1 MRYLKFTLLSI
12 LAMALAFSSC
22 VKEEIVDNRE
32 KDYGYVQFKLYKA
45 ASYETKAVELEYL
58 KDVAKVKVTLSYG
71 ENLISQ
77 TLVMNAAND
86 AAAEFGL
93 RSEKLQLLAGDYK
106 VVTFALYNKMDEE
119 VYQGTPSEDAVF
131 TVVPGGLCVQDL
143 LADVTPRGSVR
154 FTIAKDMSAFQNNPM
169 TKAGNREYSFDEIK
183 TISIT
188 VKNKV
193 TGVKTEFEKL
203 PAKFSIHFDDDDKT
217 YGYQTSS
224 LLCDT
229 LVSLK
234 AGTYV
239 IDSYVAYD
247 DTKSML
253 ESNSKVNPL
262 EFVVSDNQTTE
273 AKVPVRLYESD
284 EYLKDYYAL
293 YEIWTSLN
301 GKDWYYVG
309 EDFNKGM
316 NWDFNKD
323 PDLWGDQPGVSLHA
337 NGRVALLNLS
347 DFGFHGHLPAAIGQL
362 TELIELYLG
371 THNDQNL
378 LDYDP
383 TLSSKMGSYDRMA
396 AHKEYL
402 SLAHPAEQFSEPIAR
417 ALAEKGIKLPETALY
432 DFYTES
438 ELIDKETGR
447 SRIQKKD
454 IASGKLVNGLKSIDP
469 AIGKLTKLE
478 KLFIA
483 NGELETLPDEMAK
496 LVSCT
501 DLEIYNCP
509 KMTTFPKVIAKMPEL
524 VMVNLSNNKQWT
536 SEVAN
541 EGLKALTQSLSKEK
555 IQILYMNEN
564 NLTVVPETV
573 SNMKKLGLLDL
584 SNNKIS
590 LIEKAFGK
598 DVNLVQLYLDNNKL
612 TSIPKDANGNF
623 CGVDDVETMSFSNNL
638 LTKVPNIFSKDAT
651 FQMGSVN
658 FSYNLIDGFE
668 GEEDGSYRG
677 IKVGTL
683 TLNNNPTITKYP
695 KILVESGSIVSYV
708 SLRGCSI
715 SEVPEGSFTG
725 ETAVYIT
732 SIDLS
737 YNKVKD
743 LPKDFHAGNMP
754 YLYGVELS
762 YNMFSEF
769 PWEPLDCA
777 DLTVFALR
785 GQRDENGNRC
795 LSEWPT
801 GIYNHKGLRGFY
813 IGSNNLGKIDDTI
826 STLCYYLDI
835 SDNPEIIFDASDI
848 CYAYA
853 AGAYY
858 LIFDK
863 TQDIR
868 NCEYMK

>member
-1 MRYLKFTLLSI
+1 
-12 LAMALAFSSC
+12 
-22 VKEEIVDNRE
+22 
-32 KDYGYVQFKLYKA
+32 
-45 ASYETKAVELEYL
+45 
-58 KDVAKVKVTLSYG
+58 
-71 ENLISQ
+71 
-77 TLVMNAAND
+77 
-86 AAAEFGL
+86 
-93 RSEKLQLLAGDYK
+93 
-106 VVTFALYNKMDEE
+106 
-119 VYQGTPSEDAVF
+119 
-131 TVVPGGLCVQDL
+131 
-143 LADVTPRGSVR
+143 
-154 FTIAKDMSAFQNNPM
+154 
-169 TKAGNREYSFDEIK
+169 
-183 TISIT
+183 
-188 VKNKV
+188 
-193 TGVKTEFEKL
+193 
-203 PAKFSIHFDDDDKT
+203 
-217 YGYQTSS
+217 
-224 LLCDT
+224 
-229 LVSLK
+229 
-234 AGTYV
+234 
-239 IDSYVAYD
+239 
-247 DTKSML
+247 
-253 ESNSKVNPL
+253 
-262 EFVVSDNQTTE
+262 
-273 AKVPVRLYESD
+273 
-284 EYLKDYYAL
+284 
-293 YEIWTSLN
+293 
-301 GKDWYYVG
+301 
-309 EDFNKGM
+309 
-316 NWDFNKD
+316 
-323 PDLWGDQPGVSLHA
+323 
-337 NGRVALLNLS
+337 
-347 DFGFHGHLPAAIGQL
+347 
-362 TELIELYLG
+362 
-371 THNDQNL
+371 
-378 LDYDP
+378 
-383 TLSSKMGSYDRMA
+383 
-396 AHKEYL
+396 
-402 SLAHPAEQFSEPIAR
+402 
-417 ALAEKGIKLPETALY
+417 
-432 DFYTES
+432 
-438 ELIDKETGR
+438 
-447 SRIQKKD
+447 
-454 IASGKLVNGLKSIDP
+454 
-469 AIGKLTKLE
+469 
-478 KLFIA
+478 
-483 NGELETLPDEMAK
+483 
-496 LVSCT
+496 
-501 DLEIYNCP
+501 
-509 KMTTFPKVIAKMPEL
+509 
-524 VMVNLSNNKQWT
+524 
-536 SEVAN
+536 
-541 EGLKALTQSLSKEK
+541 
-555 IQILYMNEN
+555 
-564 NLTVVPETV
+564 
-573 SNMKKLGLLDL
+573 
-584 SNNKIS
+584 
-590 LIEKAFGK
+590 
-598 DVNLVQLYLDNNKL
+598 LDNNKL

-623 CGVDDVETMSFSNNL
+623 CGIDDVETMSFSNNL